1 MSTLKKILRATGD
14 VPMGTIMPD
23 FYPLAI
29 FVASQFFHV
38 HLLFWGQKKVYF
50 KIICIY
56 CH

>member
-1 MSTLKKILRATGD
+1 MGA
-14 VPMGTIMPD
+14 VPVGTIMPD
-23 FYPLAI
+23 FYPSGI

-50 KIICIY
+50 KIIICIY